1 MNKGAIQ
8 RFAIWARNEL
18 IAQVSQRAYQ
28 YGITKEGCGEA
39 NAVTVG
45 GRALTGDE
53 QKQRKEL
60 VDQIR
65 SKGYTQVM
73 EEVAYTWFNRFIAL
87 RFMEVNNY
95 LPSHIRV
102 FSDSTGAFKPE
113 ILSDVLHLELPG
125 LNREKVAEYIESND
139 TEGLYRY
146 LLLTQCNAL
155 NEPLPRMFEK
165 MGGYTELLLP
175 NNILKQDSVLGHMV
189 ADIPEADWTDQ
200 VQIIGW
206 LYQYYNS
213 ELKDDTFA
221 LLKKNVKIT
230 KERIPS
236 ATQLFT
242 PDWIVRYMVENSLG
256 RIFIDKRKNE
266 GVFADGRGAD
276 EMTWEETE
284 AKRIANEKYIAE
296 QMGWKYYLPEAEQT
310 QEVRN
315 QLDEIQNE
323 YATLDVKDIKVID
336 PCMGSG
342 HILVYAFDVL
352 MQIYEATGYS
362 QRDAAQSILE
372 NNLYGLDIDDRAAQL
387 AYFAV
392 MMKARQYD
400 RRIFSR
406 GIQPHVYAI
415 VESNGLDSNS
425 VEYFTNNDPKLQKDF
440 GTLMDELRDAKE
452 YGSILNI
459 SQVDFASL
467 YARVEK
473 VRADISMFREIV
485 LNSILPLI
493 QVAEVMAQKY
503 DVVVT
508 NPPYMGSSGMG
519 VKLSEFVKKNYS
531 ETKADLFSCF
541 IERGFQLTNVRGFV
555 SMITMESWM
564 FLSSFEKMRQG
575 LVKNHTIMN
584 MVHMPYLGKGGT
596 SLGINFGTA
605 AFVFNKCYC
614 TDYNSQFDYICYYET
629 DDSGVPFEFPTVN
642 DRYKST
648 KASNFTKIPGSPV
661 AYWLSDNF
669 ANAFRGKNVKS
680 VANPCI
686 GMRTGDNDRF
696 LRLWFEVCQSKI
708 GFNHRDA
715 NSAVN
720 AGSKWIP
727 YHKGGNF
734 RKWYGNNEYVVNW
747 ENDGEEIKENT
758 RRVYPQLGDNLGWK
772 ISNEQ
777 FYFKEGISWTS
788 LSSGDTAFRR
798 YKEGF
803 IFSNSGQAVV
813 GASSDMLDF
822 LTALL
827 NSRFSKEVLDI
838 ITPTMGFESGYIAKI
853 PVIIPNQDNM
863 ALVIKTSKHQTHLS
877 SNDWDSYETSWD
889 FTRNPLV
896 NGNRLT
902 IAYAAWKQE
911 CEKRFHQLKKNEEEL
926 NRIFIDIYGLQD
938 ELTPD
943 VADKEVTV
951 HRVFD
956 RKGDVPET
964 MKGSNYVR
972 TMRDEIVSLISY
984 AVGCMFG
991 RYSLDKPGLVFAG
1004 YSKIERSTKTLDG
1017 DAPELEKFAKQ
1028 NADGSVSYG
1037 SYYHEVNQDN
1047 YKSFPID
1054 TDNIIPICDDDYFD
1068 DDITGR
1074 FVKWVETVYGKE
1086 TLEENL
1092 KFIADALGGKG
1103 TPREV
1108 IRSYFLNDFYADH
1121 LKTYQK
1127 RPIYWLFDSGK
1138 KNGFKALIYMHRY
1151 QSDLLARMRTDY
1163 VHEQQERYR
1172 TQLTHLAD
1180 AIEHAG
1186 AAERV
1191 KLTKQQKKLQEQAL
1205 EIQKYE
1211 EKVHHLADQNIQI
1224 DLDDGVKHNYEL
1236 FADVLAKIK

>member
-1 MNKGAIQ
+1 
-8 RFAIWARNEL
+8 
-18 IAQVSQRAYQ
+18 
-28 YGITKEGCGEA
+28 
-39 NAVTVG
+39 
-45 GRALTGDE
+45 
-53 QKQRKEL
+53 
-60 VDQIR
+60 
-65 SKGYTQVM
+65 
-73 EEVAYTWFNRFIAL
+73 
-87 RFMEVNNY
+87 
-95 LPSHIRV
+95 
-102 FSDSTGAFKPE
+102 
-113 ILSDVLHLELPG
+113 
-125 LNREKVAEYIESND
+125 
-139 TEGLYRY
+139 
-146 LLLTQCNAL
+146 
-155 NEPLPRMFEK
+155 MFEK
-165 MGGYTELLLP
+165 MGGFTELLLP

-256 RIFIDKRKNE
+256 RIYVDKRKSE
-266 GVFADGRGAD
+266 GVYADGRSLD
-276 EMTWEETE
+276 EMTWSE
-284 AKRIANEKYIAE
+284 AEAERIATEKLIADK
-296 QMGWKYYLPEAEQT
+296 MGWKYYLPEAEQT
-310 QEVRN
+310 QEVRK
-315 QLDEIQNE
+315 QLDEIQAE
-323 YATLDVKDIKVID
+323 YANLDVKDIRVID

-352 MQIYEATGYS
+352 MQIYEANGYS
-362 QRDAAQSILE
+362 QRDAARSILQ

-406 GIQPHVYAI
+406 GIQPHVHAI
-415 VESNGLDSNS
+415 IESNGLDNS
-425 VEYFTNNDPKLQKDF
+425 SVDYFTNNDPKLKKDF

-459 SQVDFASL
+459 SQVDFTSL
-467 YARVEK
+467 YDRVEE

-485 LNSILPLI
+485 LNSVLPLI

-508 NPPYMGSSGMG
+508 NPPYMGASGMG
-519 VKLSEFVKKNYS
+519 GKLNDFVKVHYPDSKSDLSTVFMEKATRMCVPNGYMAMINIPVWMFISSYEKLRNKLISNYS
-531 ETKADLFSCF
+531 MWD
-541 IERGFQLTNVRGFV
+541 
-555 SMITMESWM
+555 
-564 FLSSFEKMRQG
+564 
-575 LVKNHTIMN
+575 
-584 MVHMPYLGKGGT
+584 MVHPGRGIFGSDFGTTTFVFRNTRLPNYTGTYRRLFDIQGEVKSNEEREYAFLGGKGKYFT
-596 SLGINFGTA
+596 
-605 AFVFNKCYC
+605 
-614 TDYNSQFDYICYYET
+614 QQ
-629 DDSGVPFEFPTVN
+629 
-642 DRYKST
+642 
-648 KASNFTKIPGSPV
+648 SNYPQIPGSPI
-661 AYWLSDNF
+661 AYWVSKSFADNF
-669 ANAFRGKNVKS
+669 RKPSLGDRGEV
-680 VANPCI
+680 I
-686 GMRTGDNDRF
+686 TGMTIGDNNLY
-696 LRLWFEVCQSKI
+696 LRLWHEVEYPKAC
-708 GFNHRDA
+708 FDA
-715 NSAVN
+715 TDMNLVDISRTY
-720 AGSKWIP
+720 WIP
-727 YHKGGNF
+727 YSKGGPRRN
-734 RKWYGNNEYVVNW
+734 WYGNYEYLVNWSKKDNFNRSKTTLQHLYLKDGITWPFVTSGGFSARLLPNGFLWDVAGSPCFFKDEKTKIYALGALCSNSVNYILRVVNPTI
-747 ENDGEEIKENT
+747 N
-758 RRVYPQLGDNLGWK
+758 V
-772 ISNEQ
+772 
-777 FYFKEGISWTS
+777 
-788 LSSGDTAFRR
+788 
-798 YKEGF
+798 
-803 IFSNSGQAVV
+803 QAVDV
-813 GASSDMLDF
+813 ARLPLPDIEEKQLNTI
-822 LTALL
+822 LTEVQ
-827 NSRFSKEVLDI
+827 NSLAISK
-838 ITPTMGFESGYIAKI
+838 T
-853 PVIIPNQDNM
+853 
-863 ALVIKTSKHQTHLS
+863 
-877 SNDWDSYETSWD
+877 DWDSYETSWD
-889 FTRNPLV
+889 FKRNPLAPSAQAL
-896 NGNRLT
+896 REQMDSQF
-902 IAYAAWKQE
+902 AASRMEKFGRISWHYENWKQD
-911 CEKRFHQLKKNEEEL
+911 CEDRFQQLKKNEEEL
-926 NRIFIDIYGLQD
+926 NRTFIDIYGLQD

-943 VADKEVTV
+943 VADKDVTV

-956 RKGDVPET
+956 SKDDVPES

-991 RYSLDKPGLVFAG
+991 RYSLDKPGLLFAG

-1017 DAPELEKFAKQ
+1017 DDPELEKFAKQ
-1028 NADGSVSYG
+1028 NADGSVSYV
-1037 SYYHEVNQDN
+1037 SYYHEVNQEN

-1074 FVKWVETVYGKE
+1074 FVKWVETVYGRD

-1127 RPIYWLFDSGK
+1127 RPICWLFDSGK

-1151 QSDLLARMRTDY
+1151 QSDLLARLRTDY

-1180 AIEHAG
+1180 AIDHAG

-1191 KLTKQQKKLQEQAL
+1191 KLTKQQKKLQEQSL

>member
-1 MNKGAIQ
+1 MNKNAIQ
-8 RFAIWARNEL
+8 KFAIWARNEL

-28 YGITKEGCGEA
+28 YGVTKDGYGEQ

-45 GRALTGDE
+45 GRALTTDE
-53 QKQRKEL
+53 QRQRKEL

-102 FSDSTGAFKPE
+102 FSDSIGAFKPE

-125 LNREKVAEYIESND
+125 LSREKVAEYIESND

-155 NEPLPRMFEK
+155 NAPLPRMFEK

-189 ADIPEADWTDQ
+189 ADIPEEDWTDQ

-206 LYQYYNS
+206 LYQYYNT

-221 LLKKNVKIT
+221 QLKKNVKIT
-230 KERIPS
+230 KERIPA

-256 RIFIDKRKNE
+256 RLWLE
-266 GVFADGRGAD
+266 GHPNADLRG
-276 EMTWEETE
+276 
-284 AKRIANEKYIAE
+284 
-296 QMGWKYYLPEAEQT
+296 GWKYYLDEAEQ
-310 QEVRN
+310 ERPVED
-315 QLDEIQNE
+315 QLAKLREE
-323 YATLDVKDIKVID
+323 YKTIKPEDIKVID

-352 MQIYEATGYS
+352 MQIYEASGYS
-362 QRDAAQSILE
+362 QRDAAQSILK
-372 NNLYGLDIDDRAAQL
+372 NNLFGLDIDDRAAQL

-400 RRIFSR
+400 RRLLTR
-406 GIQPHVYAI
+406 GIQPHIYAFA
-415 VESNGLDSNS
+415 ESNSINRDQLKFFGWSMGDVERSKAFTQ
-425 VEYFTNNDPKLQKDF
+425 VEYLLDTF
-440 GTLMDELRDAKE
+440 RDAKE
-452 YGSILNI
+452 YGSILNVEPLDWGLLYRFVGT
-459 SQVDFASL
+459 VDYS
-467 YARVEK
+467 EQ
-473 VRADISMFREIV
+473 ISMDE
-485 LNSILPLI
+485 LNLETTKGAFWNL
-493 QVAEVMAQKY
+493 VELGAVMAQKY

-508 NPPYMGSSGMG
+508 NPPYMGASGMNARLAEY
-519 VKLSEFVKKNYS
+519 VKLNYPNTKSDMSTVFMEKTVKMCNTTGYM
-531 ETKADLFSCF
+531 
-541 IERGFQLTNVRGFV
+541 
-555 SMITMESWM
+555 SMINIPVWM
-564 FLSSFEKMRQG
+564 FLSSYEKLRGSLITQ
-575 LVKNHTIMN
+575 NTFAN
-584 MVHMPYLGKGGT
+584 MVHFGRGVFG
-596 SLGINFGTA
+596 SDFGTT
-605 AFVFNKCYC
+605 AFVIAKKHINGYKGTYC
-614 TDYNSQFDYICYYET
+614 RLFEKQGAVDSVET
-629 DDSGVPFEFPTVN
+629 KEKWFLEGMGRFVADQ
-642 DRYKST
+642 
-648 KASNFTKIPGSPV
+648 SNFSKIPGAPV
-661 AYWLSDNF
+661 AYNF
-669 ANAFRGKNVKS
+669 SEKVFRAFEAFKPLPEYGITRL
-680 VANPCI
+680 
-686 GMRTGDNDRF
+686 GMTTASNETF
-696 LRLWFEVCQSKI
+696 VRLWFEVEIRRCYL
-708 GFNHRDA
+708 DA
-715 NSAVN
+715 TN
-720 AGSKWIP
+720 AEQVLNAHAKWVP
-727 YHKGGNF
+727 YNKGGLF
-734 RKWYGNNEYVVNW
+734 RRWFGNMDCVVNW
-747 ENDGEEIKENT
+747 ENDGYEIKHFGEDTGHIRSTVPNT
-758 RRVYPQLGDNLGWK
+758 EYYFLECGTWSK
-772 ISNEQ
+772 IS
-777 FYFKEGISWTS
+777 
-788 LSSGDTAFRR
+788 SGKIAVRYRPVGSIFDVAGACLYSQNRTNLYLLIAF
-798 YKEGF
+798 
-803 IFSNSGQAVV
+803 
-813 GASSDMLDF
+813 
-822 LTALL
+822 L
-827 NSRFSKEVLDI
+827 NSNVAMKLLSVLS
-838 ITPTMGFESGYIAKI
+838 PTMNFEGGHISSLPICI
-853 PVIIPNQDNM
+853 PDKNADYTTKVENCISI
-863 ALVIKTSKHQTHLS
+863 SKD
-877 SNDWDSYETSWD
+877 DWDAYETSWD
-889 FTRNPLV
+889 FKRNPLV
-896 NGNRLT
+896 NGNRLSA
-902 IAYAAWKQE
+902 AYAAWKQE
-911 CEKRFHQLKKNEEEL
+911 CENRFRQLKENEEEL

-943 VADKEVTV
+943 VADKDVTV

-956 RKGDVPET
+956 SKDDVPES
-964 MKGSNYVR
+964 MKGSSYVR

-991 RYSLDKPGLVFAG
+991 RYSLDMDGLAYAG
-1004 YSKIERSTKTLDG
+1004 GEWDASKYKTIIPD
-1017 DAPELEKFAKQ
+1017 
-1028 NADGSVSYG
+1028 S
-1037 SYYHEVNQDN
+1037 
-1047 YKSFPID
+1047 
-1054 TDNIIPICDDDYFD
+1054 DNIIPICADDYFA

-1074 FVKWVETVYGKE
+1074 FVTWVETVYGKE

-1103 TPREV
+1103 TPREI

-1172 TQLTHLAD
+1172 TPLTHLAD

-1211 EKVHHLADQNIQI
+1211 EKIHHLADQNIQI